1 MNWIMLNTK
10 GVSQKCVNEAQ
21 QQQSNEKHKNRLLFA
36 QGKKYLYQLGSKTF
50 GKQLKIAT
58 SGAVNISNFVQGF
71 MTCVFLWYF

>member
-1 MNWIMLNTK
+1 M
-10 GVSQKCVNEAQ
+10 
-21 QQQSNEKHKNRLLFA
+21 NRLLFA
-36 QGKKYLYQLGSKTF
+36 QGTKYLCQLGSKTF